1 MSKVHKVL
9 IIGRPNVGK
18 STLMNRIT
26 ETSRSITAEESG
38 VTRDIREYPAFWNG
52 KSFMLLDS
60 GGLILDKKDHS
71 IQEKIE
77 TQVFSV
83 LDSVDRIIFLLDS
96 RSGLTAVEDKIVKDT
111 PNVSR

>member
-38 VTRDIREYPAFWNG
+38 VTRDIEI
-52 KSFMLLDS
+52 S
-60 GGLILDKKDHS
+60 GFFGMESRLCYLIVGD
-71 IQEKIE
+71 
-77 TQVFSV
+77 
-83 LDSVDRIIFLLDS
+83 
-96 RSGLTAVEDKIVKDT
+96 
-111 PNVSR
+111 